1 MKQGMKPERIKVY
14 ESLEQK
20 VGNTSLYEIK
30 KIPIPN
36 RNRIFAKEEY
46 LNPTASNFDRVYP
59 YLFRVAEEKGFIVPG
74 ITPVIEASTGNAGAS
89 FAWCAREL
97 GYTDATVITHA
108 DTPKARIEQI
118 KSYGAKIIF
127 SPAGEFA
134 SGYVRKLEKIL
145 AKDKKQKGG
154 KIGENPKRTYAVTK
168 ISSEGKIPFR
178 KYVEEAIKQLHDVTT
193 NTHFGYFI
201 CAVGSGT
208 MISGV
213 GEAFKK
219 LGESTKIIAIET
231 AEVPVVSALKKHKTL
246 STKEYYTLIDI
257 PFGLGAPGLPPD
269 KLGIDFNVIDDIQGV
284 KTEEWKNAL
293 DALHHKENKQVGR
306 TSGAELAVALRM
318 ADNISDKIFLITF
331 HDAFW
336 KYEDSYEPERF
347 KV

>member
-1 MKQGMKPERIKVY
+1 MDFGRIKIY

-20 VGNTSLYEIK
+20 VGNTPLYEIK

-36 RNRIFAKEEY
+36 RNRIFAKEEF

-89 FAWCAREL
+89 FAWCAKKLR
-97 GYTDATVITHA
+97 YTDATVITHK
-108 DTPKARIEQI
+108 DTPKARVEQI

-127 SPAGEFA
+127 SPAGELA
-134 SGYVRKLEKIL
+134 AGYVHKLDEIL
-145 AKDKKQKGG
+145 AEDKKQKGG
-154 KIGENPKRTYAVTK
+154 KIGENPKRMYAVTK
-168 ISSEGKIPFR
+168 IGPEGKVPF
-178 KYVEEAIKQLHDVTT
+178 KQYVEEAIKQLRGTVL
-193 NTHFGYFI
+193 NTHFDYFI

-219 LGESTKIIAIET
+219 LGKHTKIVAIET
-231 AEVPVVSALKKHKTL
+231 AEVPAVSSLKKRKMLPT
-246 STKEYYTLIDI
+246 EQYYKHYTASDF
-257 PFGLGAPGLPPD
+257 PFGMGAAGLPQQ
-269 KLGIDFNVIDDIQGV
+269 KLDINFSVIDDIQGV
-284 KTEEWKNAL
+284 RAEEWKNAL
-293 DALHHKENKQVGR
+293 DALHQKEDKQVGR

-318 ADNISDKIFLITF
+318 AKDVFNKIFLITF
-331 HDAFW
+331 HDASW
-336 KYEDSYEPERF
+336 KYENSYQPERF

>member
-1 MKQGMKPERIKVY
+1 MDSERIKIY
-14 ESLEQK
+14 KSLEKK
-20 VGNTSLYEIK
+20 VGNTPLYEIK
-30 KIPIPN
+30 KVPIPN

-108 DTPKARIEQI
+108 DTPKARVGQI

-134 SGYVRKLEKIL
+134 AGYVRKLEEIL
-145 AKDKKQKGG
+145 AEDKKQKGG
-154 KIGENPKRTYAVTK
+154 KIGENPKRMYAVTK
-168 ISSEGKIPFR
+168 VSPEGKVPFR
-178 KYVEEAIKQLHDVTT
+178 KYVEEAIKQFRDVTA
-193 NTHFGYFI
+193 NTHFDYFI

-219 LGESTKIIAIET
+219 LKEPTKIVAVEP
-231 AEVPVVSALKKHKTL
+231 AEIPAVSSLKKHKVL
-246 STKEYYTLIDI
+246 SVKEYEILRDAPY
-257 PFGLGAPGLPPD
+257 PFGMGAAGLPPH
-269 KLGIDFNVIDDIQGV
+269 KLDIDFNVIDDIQGI
-284 KTEEWKNAL
+284 KTEEWKKAL
-293 DALHHKENKQVGR
+293 DALHHIENKQVGR
-306 TSGAELAVALRM
+306 TSGAELAVALQM
-318 ADNISDKIFLITF
+318 ANNVSDKIFLITF
-331 HDAFW
+331 HDAAW